1 MYQLAIK
8 ESKIAQI
15 LIALLLI
22 PPESNGMDEKVTN
35 QIIKWWTQTLEE
47 YPNEG
52 RKLALSFLPW
62 LHKLNC
68 DNVDFQVYM
77 NLHQK

>member
-1 MYQLAIK
+1 
-8 ESKIAQI
+8 
-15 LIALLLI
+15 
-22 PPESNGMDEKVTN
+22 MDEKVTD

-47 YPNEG
+47 NPNEG
-52 RKLALSFLPW
+52 RKLALLFLPW

-77 NLHQK
+77 NLYQQ